1 LKIPA
6 IKKEDR
12 GDYHCTAENGVGR
25 RISVSVEFP
34 PVVTALQNPVGQAVN
49 YDTYLVCRVT
59 AYPTPTIF
67 WIFNGETLSNNEHY
81 VYALHHCYPWNNI

>member
-1 LKIPA
+1 METTTVQQKM
-6 IKKEDR
+6 
-12 GDYHCTAENGVGR
+12 
-25 RISVSVEFP
+25 VSGVEFP